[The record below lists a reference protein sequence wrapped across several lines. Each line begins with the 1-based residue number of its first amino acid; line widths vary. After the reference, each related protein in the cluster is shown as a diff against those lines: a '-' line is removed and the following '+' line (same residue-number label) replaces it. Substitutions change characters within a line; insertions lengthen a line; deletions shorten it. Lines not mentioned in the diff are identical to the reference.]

1 MLKIKSVY
9 LNQFQKNMFLLQHK
23 EKMSVQLFIRTDVQ
37 HTAPDAVAIKAALPQ
52 LT

>member
-1 MLKIKSVY
+1 
-9 LNQFQKNMFLLQHK
+9 MFLLQHK